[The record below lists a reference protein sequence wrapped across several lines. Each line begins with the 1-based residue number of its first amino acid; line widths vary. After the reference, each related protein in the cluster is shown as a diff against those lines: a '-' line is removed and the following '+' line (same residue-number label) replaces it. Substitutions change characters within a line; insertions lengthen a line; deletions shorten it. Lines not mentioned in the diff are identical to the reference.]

1 MYPFSTLTTIS
12 SVCFV
17 SAPDELLDVLS
28 AMADQRR
35 RPPMTFEEILGAL
48 RRAGLER
55 FTAAVDE
62 LCAQRDGAGPE
73 AQGRRA

>member
-1 MYPFSTLTTIS
+1 
-12 SVCFV
+12 
-17 SAPDELLDVLS
+17 
-28 AMADQRR
+28 MADQRR